1 MTRQR
6 AHMSG
11 RRTGP
16 HLRSVQGFAG
26 TAFMPRIVGIA
37 FSMIVYRNAAPTGRE
52 RSRAGR

>member
-37 FSMIVYRNAAPTGRE
+37 FSMIIYRNAAPTGRE